1 MGLLRFLFILLLIYL
16 FFRVFT
22 AVILPFILRFSLRRF
37 QKKFYEQNPHIR
49 PDAPR
54 EEGEVTIHKVSDDEK
69 QQVPPDIGEYID
81 YEEIK

>member
-37 QKKFYEQNPHIR
+37 QKKFYEQNPHIH
-49 PDAPR
+49 PDLTR
-54 EEGEVTIHKVSDDEK
+54 EEGEVTIQKVSEEDQ
-69 QQVPPDIGEYID
+69 QQVPPDVGEYID